1 MNNDFAV
8 GLRDIASRNDE
19 SLVAQILKT
28 GEKHARVKESS
39 LQWLIRMKVLT
50 LRNRS
55 GSGSSGSIVTP
66 IRPSYRDEWFELI
79 RFTGTRNYVALSY
92 VWTPSFYE
100 DDAQFPWQVETSGS
114 GTRDAEVRNT
124 ILDRV
129 SRYMKHYSVD
139 YLWVDQ
145 ECIDQKNEEE
155 KMQAMQAMD
164 KVYSMSDWP
173 LAVLFVP
180 VRTHRELE
188 LLADLMRGRFTR
200 QASKRK
206 QGQCDGDLSLDP
218 GLDEV
223 GQYEILDLLY
233 RLTSD
238 PWWSR
243 AWCFQEE
250 HLAGRHMKLLIPHFL
265 GPSAQIDEG
274 IFGKLTT
281 SGDLILSSYEFR
293 TEATMFVLAYVC
305 TAKRKQERFDQGL
318 CRQIL
323 TIAGKY
329 TLLAKH
335 GRHLDLDVRGKSM
348 STLVL
353 SDLGRK
359 HYTLPSDILNIA
371 ANCNLYPQVMN
382 TASLDKLGD
391 SLSIATLTMWFLN
404 GEIFRNNDLGGPT
417 NNNTARRVN
426 QSVFQYLHSIAF
438 DDCPPFGEQGRLT
451 YRRKFRFLNPKLT
464 KMGIDTCG
472 HLFGISHIIKVDTD
486 VLEGSET
493 EDVLSLVA
501 KEVRRTHTKLAARLD
516 KFIHQEF
523 KDATYASRRAMSLSA
538 KNLVLQL
545 QEKPYVG
552 VGNLINRAES
562 TRGPIDAGIFAL
574 DGPVTSQQPGY
585 VFVSWQEGSG
595 GIPEYKNQPEED
607 KYVSL
612 KVSVTDQSMNT
623 ASPLLRTEGW
633 ADSLCFYTGAE
644 PHSYTFPWPASL
656 VELGQTQR
664 HIVK

>member
-1 MNNDFAV
+1 
-8 GLRDIASRNDE
+8 
-19 SLVAQILKT
+19 
-28 GEKHARVKESS
+28 
-39 LQWLIRMKVLT
+39 
-50 LRNRS
+50 
-55 GSGSSGSIVTP
+55 
-66 IRPSYRDEWFELI
+66 
-79 RFTGTRNYVALSY
+79 
-92 VWTPSFYE
+92 
-100 DDAQFPWQVETSGS
+100 
-114 GTRDAEVRNT
+114 
-124 ILDRV
+124 
-129 SRYMKHYSVD
+129 MKHYSVD

-472 HLFGISHIIKVDTD
+472 HLFGISHIIKLDTD

-516 KFIHQEF
+516 NHTPGVQRRHIRKSTCHVLVGEEPCI
-523 KDATYASRRAMSLSA
+523 ATPREALCWRG
-538 KNLVLQL
+538 
-545 QEKPYVG
+545 KP
-552 VGNLINRAES
+552 
-562 TRGPIDAGIFAL
+562 D
-574 DGPVTSQQPGY
+574 QQ
-585 VFVSWQEGSG
+585 SG
-595 GIPEYKNQPEED
+595 EYKGPNRRRHLCTRWSSHLTTTW
-607 KYVSL
+607 VCVCLLAGGL
-612 KVSVTDQSMNT
+612 KRHTRIQ
-623 ASPLLRTEGW
+623 
-633 ADSLCFYTGAE
+633 E
-644 PHSYTFPWPASL
+644 PARR
-656 VELGQTQR
+656 GQIRVAQGFCD
-664 HIVK
+664 

>member
-8 GLRDIASRNDE
+8 GLRDIASRHE
-19 SLVAQILKT
+19 EGLVAQILRT
-28 GEKHARVKESS
+28 GEKHAKYKESS
-39 LQWLIRMKVLT
+39 WEWLARMKVLT
-50 LRNRS
+50 LRDRS
-55 GSGSSGSIVTP
+55 GSGSSGSIISP
-66 IRPSYRDEWFELI
+66 IKPSYRDEWLEMIDITDITDI
-79 RFTGTRNYVALSY
+79 RSYVALSY

-100 DDAQFPWQVETSGS
+100 DDSRFTWQVRTSES
-114 GTRDAEVRNT
+114 GIRNAEVRDT
-124 ILDRV
+124 VLDRV
-129 SRYMKHYSVD
+129 SRYMKHYSVE
-139 YLWVDQ
+139 YLWVDK
-145 ECIDQKNEEE
+145 ECINQKNEEE

-180 VRTHRELE
+180 VRTPRELE
-188 LLADLMRGRFTR
+188 LLADLMRGCFTR

-218 GLDEV
+218 SLDEA

-250 HLAGRHMKLLIPHFL
+250 YLAGRQMKLLIPHFL
-265 GPSAQIDEG
+265 GPSAQIDEV

-305 TAKRKQERFDQGL
+305 TAKRKQERFDQGI
-318 CRQIL
+318 CRQVL

-382 TASLDKLGD
+382 TTSLDKLGD

-426 QSVFQYLHSIAF
+426 QNVFQYLHSIAF

-464 KMGIDTCG
+464 KMGIDTSG
-472 HLFGISHIIKVDTD
+472 HLFGISRIIELDTD

-493 EDVLSLVA
+493 EVVLSLVA
-501 KEVRRTHTKLAARLD
+501 KEVRRTHAKLAVRLD
-516 KFIHQEF
+516 RFIRQEF
-523 KDATYASRRAMSLSA
+523 NDATYASRRAMSLSA
-538 KNLVLQL
+538 KNLVLHL
-545 QEKPYVG
+545 REKPYVG
-552 VGNLINRAES
+552 VGSLIRRTEGKRDS
-562 TRGPIDAGIFAL
+562 IDAGIFAL
-574 DGPVTSQQPGY
+574 DNPVTSQQPGY

-595 GIPEYKNQPEED
+595 RIPQYKNQPEED

-612 KVSVTDQSMNT
+612 KVSVTDQSIDT
-623 ASPLLRTEGW
+623 ASPLLRTEAW
-633 ADSLCFYTGAE
+633 TDSLCFYARAR
-644 PHSYTFPWPASL
+644 PHS
-656 VELGQTQR
+656 
-664 HIVK
+664 